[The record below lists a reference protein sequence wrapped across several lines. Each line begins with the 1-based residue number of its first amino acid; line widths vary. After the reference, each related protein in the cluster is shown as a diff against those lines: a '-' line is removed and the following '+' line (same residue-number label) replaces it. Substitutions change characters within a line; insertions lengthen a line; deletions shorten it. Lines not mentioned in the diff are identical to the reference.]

1 MRTAY
6 RVRAGTV
13 PIASLSFA
21 ALRGDGLVGDGLSDD
36 GLGDDGLGDD
46 GLGDEGTIA
55 ATIQCWPVELRA
67 ADRTIPLIMVGP
79 VAVDPRWQQAGLGK
93 RIMRHMLDHAAH
105 SALPGAEALMLI
117 GDQDYYGR
125 FFGFSADRTAGW
137 RLPGP
142 FDRDRLLAR
151 GDQVPAL
158 AGDIH
163 ARFVRSDLPNIA
175 PMP

>member
-1 MRTAY
+1 ML
-6 RVRAGTV
+6 V
-13 PIASLSFA
+13 LSA
-21 ALRGDGLVGDGLSDD
+21 N
-36 GLGDDGLGDD
+36 
-46 GLGDEGTIA
+46 I
-55 ATIQCWPVELRA
+55 
-67 ADRTIPLIMVGP
+67 
-79 VAVDPRWQQAGLGK
+79 
-93 RIMRHMLDHAAH
+93 
-105 SALPGAEALMLI
+105 ALPVAEALLLI
-117 GDQDYYGR
+117 GDLVFFGS